1 MNKIITIIRE
11 SRVARFLIPAGL
23 ILIVSGIMFLNAS
36 VQNRDY
42 LKTEAT
48 VTKCEVYEE
57 ESVDSDGDTIPATY
71 KVELTY
77 TVKGKEYTG
86 SLEGVSEFKPGEK
99 MTIYYNPDDPSAIT
113 QTKDM
118 ILPIVLILA
127 GIAFLTFGILSIV
140 GVMKRYN
147 RMKKQQE
154 EWANG

>member
-1 MNKIITIIRE
+1 MNKIISVIRE

-48 VTKCEVYEE
+48 VTKCEIFEE
-57 ESVDSDGDTIPATY
+57 EHRDSDGDTVPATY
-71 KVELTY
+71 RVELKY
-77 TVKGKEYTG
+77 TVNGKEYAG
-86 SLEGVSEFKPGEK
+86 SLEGVSEFQPGEK

-118 ILPIVLILA
+118 LLPIALILA
-127 GIAFLTFGILSIV
+127 GTVALALGVLNVV

-147 RMKKQQE
+147 RMKKQEE